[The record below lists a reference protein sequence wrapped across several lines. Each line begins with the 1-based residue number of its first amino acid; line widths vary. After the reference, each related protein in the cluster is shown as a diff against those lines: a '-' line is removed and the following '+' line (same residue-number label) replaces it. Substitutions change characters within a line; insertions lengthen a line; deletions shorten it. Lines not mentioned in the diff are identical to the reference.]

1 MPIYCGGHLLLKS
14 DAYVSDVR
22 IVIQVNRL
30 KTLTCYMQFC
40 NIAAYVSSAKV
51 V

>member
-1 MPIYCGGHLLLKS
+1 MNPLSPTCCGGHWREKS

-30 KTLTCYMQFC
+30 KAL
-40 NIAAYVSSAKV
+40 I
-51 V
+51 